1 MHFFPIVWDE
11 SIENNYFTKYD
22 YALITLKTSFNMSL
36 PYINPICLP
45 NKLMDIW
52 ENPHTNFSV
61 EYTVTGFGLTNS
73 SHTPN
78 YMHFAKVINYPPR
91 KLFECLL
98 TICHSPS
105 PSLPNVTPAYINLTW
120 LTFILTEYV
129 QLFGGK
135 FLMAKD
141 NI

>member
-1 MHFFPIVWDE
+1 MHLFPIVWDE

-52 ENPHTNFSV
+52 ENPHTNYSV
-61 EYTVTGFGLTNS
+61 EYTVTGFGLINS

-91 KLFECLL
+91 KIFRVPINQICKPYLVDIYTHCLCSICRWKIFNAKYTSL
-98 TICHSPS
+98 ITI
-105 PSLPNVTPAYINLTW
+105 
-120 LTFILTEYV
+120 
-129 QLFGGK
+129 
-135 FLMAKD
+135 
-141 NI
+141 